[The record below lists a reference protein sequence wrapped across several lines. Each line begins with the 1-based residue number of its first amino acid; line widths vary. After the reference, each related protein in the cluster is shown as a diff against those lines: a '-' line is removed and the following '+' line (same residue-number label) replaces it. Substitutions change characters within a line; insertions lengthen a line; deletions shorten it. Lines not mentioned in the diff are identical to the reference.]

1 MHPEDAP
8 PGAAEPKHR
17 RFLGVTLQIES
28 HAPSNPLRTHK
39 EKKEEEE
46 EERRGGG
53 GNAVRKEGR
62 GREGE
67 TQSGRREG
75 EERW

>member
-8 PGAAEPKHR
+8 ACAAEAQPR

-46 EERRGGG
+46 
-53 GNAVRKEGR
+53 GR
-62 GREGE
+62 GAVLPGPKNLNSQIRVNILPD
-67 TQSGRREG
+67 
-75 EERW
+75 